1 MFKAVLMLNL
11 GTPATPTPKGL
22 REFYRHF
29 FADPF
34 VFDFNPL
41 ARWLLR
47 NLIILPFRAPRVA
60 RDYASIWMKD
70 GSPLKVY
77 ADRMQTNVQAAFD
90 ASGEEVMVLNAMA
103 YSEPFITQV
112 MSELERRGIEEIV
125 LLPMFPQYSTATT
138 ASVFDRVKKSVSKW
152 EMEPRLI
159 FVDDLFQEPAFI
171 RAWSILISKHLE
183 GVEVD
188 HVIFSYHGVPQK
200 TIKRSDAAGVC
211 TFGDCCNDITAENR
225 YCYRAQCVAT
235 TESIIAALGWNE
247 VSHSVAFQSRFGPLP
262 WVQPYLDEHILEL
275 VGKGVNR
282 LAVITPSFVSDCLET
297 IHEIGV
303 KYQHQFKAAGG
314 ETFLLLPNLND
325 DQDWFDAVFEIS
337 HKHLTSQD

>member
-1 MFKAVLMLNL
+1 MLNL
-11 GTPATPTPKGL
+11 GTPATPTAKGL
-22 REFYRHF
+22 RDFYRHF

-60 RDYASIWMKD
+60 RNYADIWMKE

-77 ADRMQTNVQAAFD
+77 ADRMQASVQAAFN

-112 MSELERRGIEEIV
+112 MVELERRGIEEIV

-138 ASVFDRVKKSVSKW
+138 ASVFDTVKKSVSKW
-152 EMEPRLI
+152 KVAPRLI

-171 RAWSILISKHLE
+171 RAWSIRITRHLE

-200 TIKRSDAAGVC
+200 TIKRSDEAGVC
-211 TFGDCCNDITAENR
+211 TFGDCCNTITAENR

-247 VSHSVAFQSRFGPLP
+247 VSHSIAFQSRFGPLP
-262 WVQPYLDEHILEL
+262 WIQPYLDEHILEL
-275 VGKGVNR
+275 VGKGVKR
-282 LAVITPSFVSDCLET
+282 LAVVTPSFVSDCLET

-303 KYQHQFKAAGG
+303 EYQDQFKAAGG
-314 ETFLLLPNLND
+314 EKFLLLPNLND
-325 DQDWFDAVFEIS
+325 DQAWFNSVFEIS
-337 HKHLTSQD
+337 HKHLASQD